1 MTQKNRVKISKV
13 PSIVVSQGKLE
24 CFIKSHVSPI
34 CTDMKRLLKACYRMI
49 CTELAFVLLI
59 KVRLIYLHHMLKYAY
74 IFFAWIHV
82 RNWSQRSLLGGVGV
96 KTEVNLLFTNHI
108 CLLKMEKKNVSIFNS
123 FWHFAILPFFNYAK
137 HGTHF

>member
-49 CTELAFVLLI
+49 CTELASVFTYKGAPHLLTSHAQ
-59 KVRLIYLHHMLKYAY
+59 VC
-74 IFFAWIHV
+74 IHFLCMDTCNKLV
-82 RNWSQRSLLGGVGV
+82 
-96 KTEVNLLFTNHI
+96 TEVASRRSGSKDRGEFTFHQPH
-108 CLLKMEKKNVSIFNS
+108 M
-123 FWHFAILPFFNYAK
+123 FA
-137 HGTHF
+137 